1 MVDFKSIDEKTN
13 LAGTN
18 RMEILMF
25 MLQDQNKVPD
35 APLFGINVFK
45 VRELMVV
52 PQLLEGPNKREA
64 IAGMANIRGK
74 AVPVIDLNSYFGTS
88 SDCDGNILVVSEF
101 NGSTQGFLVHEVHD
115 ITQLEWIDMQE
126 PPELVTELAGQKRG
140 NVLTAMSKL
149 EDGRMLLIIDVEQVI
164 SEVLGSSYESI
175 EATEMPTDH
184 QGNTVFFVDDSKV
197 ARMQIGKI
205 LEKMGLQC
213 ESANNGDEAWQRLSV
228 LADEAEESGVKLC
241 KTLNAVVTDVEM
253 PVMDGYVLTGK
264 IKADKRFDNVPVLMH
279 SSLSASENER
289 LGMKVGADAYVP
301 KLRPKEFSQTLNGL
315 LKTNKAANQ

>member
-25 MLQDQNKVPD
+25 MLQDKEKHPD

-52 PQLLEGPNKREA
+52 PPLLEGPNKRES

-74 AVPVIDLNSYFGTS
+74 AVPVIDLNSYFGTDQES
-88 SDCDGNILVVSEF
+88 SGNILVVSEF

-115 ITQLEWIDMQE
+115 ITQLEWVDMQE
-126 PPELVTELAGQKRG
+126 PPELVTELSGQSRG

-149 EDGRMLLIIDVEQVI
+149 EDGTMLLIIDVEQVI
-164 SEVLGSSYESI
+164 AEVLGSSFESI
-175 EATEMPTDH
+175 ETTEMPTDH
-184 QGNTVFFVDDSKV
+184 SGKTVFFVDDSKV
-197 ARMQIGKI
+197 ARMQICKI
-205 LEKMGLQC
+205 LDKMGINH
-213 ESANNGDEAWQRLSV
+213 ESAKNGDEAWNML
-228 LADEAEESGVKLC
+228 LAMADEAEKSGVNLADTIK
-241 KTLNAVVTDVEM
+241 AVITDVEM

-264 IKADKRFDNVPVLMH
+264 IKKDRRFDDVPVLMH

-301 KLRPKEFSQTLNGL
+301 KLRPKEFSETLHGL
-315 LKTNKAANQ
+315 LKLD

>member
-25 MLQDQNKVPD
+25 MLQDKNKVPD

-52 PQLLEGPNKREA
+52 PQLLEGPNKRES

-74 AVPVIDLNSYFGTS
+74 AVPVIDLNKYFGTD
-88 SDCDGNILVVSEF
+88 SDCSGNILVVSEF

-126 PPELVTELAGQKRG
+126 PPEMVIELSGQNRG

-149 EDGRMLLIIDVEQVI
+149 DDGRMLLIIDVEQVI
-164 SEVLGSSYESI
+164 SEVLGSSYETI

-184 QGNTVFFVDDSKV
+184 RGKTVFFVDDSKV
-197 ARMQIGKI
+197 ARLQIGKI
-205 LEKMGLQC
+205 LDKMGLNHEC
-213 ESANNGDEAWQRLSV
+213 AKNGDQAWTKLSA
-228 LADEAEESGVKLC
+228 LAEEATQSGG
-241 KTLNAVVTDVEM
+241 TLSDSINAVVTDVEM
-253 PVMDGYVLTGK
+253 PVMDGYVLTAK
-264 IKADKRFDNVPVLMH
+264 IKADRRFDNVPVLMH

-301 KLRPKEFSQTLNGL
+301 KLRPREFSQTLNEL
-315 LKTNKAANQ
+315 LNARNDSA

>member
-205 LEKMGLQC
+205 LEKMGLQY

-228 LADEAEESGVKLC
+228 LADEAEESGVKLSR
-241 KTLNAVVTDVEM
+241 TLNAVVTDVEM

-315 LKTNKAANQ
+315 LRSNKAANQ

>member
-25 MLQDQNKVPD
+25 MLQDKNKVPD

-52 PQLLEGPNKREA
+52 PQLLEGPNKRES

-74 AVPVIDLNSYFGTS
+74 AVPVIDLNKYFGTD
-88 SDCDGNILVVSEF
+88 SDCSGNILVVSEF

-126 PPELVTELAGQKRG
+126 PPEMVIELSGQNRG

-149 EDGRMLLIIDVEQVI
+149 DDGRMLLIIDVEQVI
-164 SEVLGSSYESI
+164 SEVLGSSYETI

-184 QGNTVFFVDDSKV
+184 QGKTVFYVDDSKV
-197 ARMQIGKI
+197 ARLQIGKI
-205 LEKMGLQC
+205 LDKMGLNHEC
-213 ESANNGDEAWQRLSV
+213 AKNGDQAWTKLS
-228 LADEAEESGVKLC
+228 AMAEEATQAGR
-241 KTLNAVVTDVEM
+241 TLSETINAVVTDVEM
-253 PVMDGYVLTGK
+253 PVMDGYVLTAK
-264 IKADKRFDNVPVLMH
+264 IKADRRFDNVPVLMH

-301 KLRPKEFSQTLNGL
+301 KLRPKEFSQTLNQL
-315 LKTNKAANQ
+315 LNARNDAA

>member
-25 MLQDQNKVPD
+25 MLQDKNKVPD

-52 PQLLEGPNKREA
+52 PQLLEGPNKRES

-74 AVPVIDLNSYFGTS
+74 AVPVIDLNKYFGTD
-88 SDCDGNILVVSEF
+88 SDCSGNILVVSEF

-126 PPELVTELAGQKRG
+126 PPEMVIELSGQNRG

-149 EDGRMLLIIDVEQVI
+149 DDGRMLLIIDVEQVI
-164 SEVLGSSYESI
+164 SEVLGSSYETI

-184 QGNTVFFVDDSKV
+184 RGKTVFFVDDSKV
-197 ARMQIGKI
+197 ARLQIGKI
-205 LEKMGLQC
+205 LDKMGLNHEC
-213 ESANNGDEAWQRLSV
+213 AKNGDQAWTKLSA
-228 LADEAEESGVKLC
+228 LAEEATQSGG
-241 KTLNAVVTDVEM
+241 TLSDSINAVVTDVEM
-253 PVMDGYVLTGK
+253 PVMDGYVLTAK
-264 IKADKRFDNVPVLMH
+264 IKADRRFDNVPVLMH
-279 SSLSASENER
+279 SSLSASE
-289 LGMKVGADAYVP
+289 
-301 KLRPKEFSQTLNGL
+301 
-315 LKTNKAANQ
+315 KTNGSE